1 MAKFVESA
9 ILKVIDQSSRNLSK
23 IERALKSFRTEA
35 NRLKRVD
42 LNINTGRVKN
52 ATREINA
59 LGRAIRT
66 ISTPKINASGIN
78 STTAALRRLQVQAA
92 KLNGTRVNIRT
103 GASGGG
109 MGGGG
114 MGGGGGPRRY
124 GMGPGGGV
132 FRINAS
138 ALDIWSA
145 GFIHRLGSTIESAI
159 TTGFREGTKNVSQ
172 SYLRNQAL
180 GYNPDQIGMIDRES
194 ARISRENPNFTRS
207 DVRTWFAEIGPT
219 LGKDPSRSI
228 PLIEMAATFANSR
241 LTQTGNTEEAQKGIR
256 ALFKTLDNINR
267 LQDSNGNI
275 SSEAKDYMRVLI
287 EESIISGAD
296 IDPEKINTAVTY
308 ARTTG
313 KTLSPEGFRTLIG
326 MLESMGRVS
335 GSSLNRFVE
344 NLSGNTTAKALNAQA
359 EWGLITMGQR
369 EVGKTGKKSRTENFR
384 ESTVAGELLRTDPNA
399 WVVQELIPRLKQ
411 RGIDLNNAAQV
422 ADAVTPLF
430 GSVVAKDVAANLAM
444 WQAEY
449 QTRLEAARNIPTN
462 EAITSLVNN
471 NGLLT
476 FQSIGKQ
483 TTELLGEIGTT
494 LLNKVNGPLQSF
506 RDTIMSVSNF
516 LGGEERSGTNTA
528 IVGGAA
534 AGVGL
539 AGLWAGSKIKN
550 FLLSPIV
557 LAGSLD
563 TASAAA
569 LRFATTLDGVGGLPG
584 GDGPGK
590 RRKTKVPF
598 APIGPTATTA
608 IVAAAVGGEA
618 ALLNYGKEHIES
630 QPRHAEDIKRFET
643 WRQNASAWL
652 KNLGSSLPAGNMP
665 AQPEGMTTTP
675 FDWKRFFIGD
685 LADGG
690 TLRDALGIQTGVE
703 MGADR
708 LRTTFEEGSTMIGSK
723 GPELAAGVQDAL
735 MAVAGPFGAAIAASM
750 QSNFTPP
757 PLSVNVNAGTPV
769 DTGAN
774 PNNAR

>member
-1 MAKFVESA
+1 MGKFVESA
-9 ILKVIDQSSRNLSK
+9 ILKVIDQSSRTLGK
-23 IERALKSFRTEA
+23 IEKSLRSFRAEA
-35 NRLKRVD
+35 NRLKRIDV
-42 LNINTGRVKN
+42 NVNTGKIKS

-59 LGRAIRT
+59 LGRAVRT
-66 ISTPKINASGIN
+66 ITAPKIGVSNIN
-78 STTAALRRLQVQAA
+78 STTAALRRLQNQVNT
-92 KLNGTRVNIRT
+92 LNNKRVNIRT
-103 GASGGG
+103 GVSGGAGG
-109 MGGGG
+109 MGGGI
-114 MGGGGGPRRY
+114 GGGGSRRY
-124 GMGPGGGV
+124 NGGGGLGGGG

-138 ALDIWSA
+138 ALDIWA
-145 GFIHRLGSTIESAI
+145 VGFISRLGSTIEHSI
-159 TTGFREGTKNVSQ
+159 MTGFREGTKNVSQ

-180 GYNPDQIGMIDRES
+180 GYSPDQIGMVDRES
-194 ARISRENPNFTRS
+194 ARIARENPNFTRS

-219 LGKDPSRSI
+219 LGKDPTRSI

-275 SSEAKDYMRVLI
+275 SSDAKKYMRVLI

-335 GSSLNRFVE
+335 GSSINRFVE

-411 RGIDLNNAAQV
+411 RGIDLNNAAAV

-462 EAITSLVNN
+462 EAITNLVNN

-494 LLNKVNGPLQSF
+494 LLNKVNGPLQGF
-506 RDTIMSVSNF
+506 RDAIMGVSNF
-516 LGGEERSGTNTA
+516 LGGEERSGVNA
-528 IVGGAA
+528 AVVGGTA

-539 AGLWAGSKIKN
+539 AGLWAGSKVKN

-569 LRFATTLDGVGGLPG
+569 LRFAATLDGAGGLPG
-584 GDGPGK
+584 TPNGGPRRRGGRRIGK
-590 RRKTKVPF
+590 
-598 APIGPTATTA
+598 IGTAAVAAIGLGTTA
-608 IVAAAVGGEA
+608 AILEEGKATIEA
-618 ALLNYGKEHIES
+618 SDRN
-630 QPRHAEDIKRFET
+630 AEDVKRFET
-643 WRQNASAWL
+643 WRQNTSAWL
-652 KNLGSSLPAGNMP
+652 KGIIGALPSGNMP
-665 AQPEGMTTTP
+665 VQPEGMTTTP
-675 FDWKRFFIGD
+675 FDWKRFFIGN

-690 TLRDALGIQTGVE
+690 TLKDALGIQTGVE
-703 MGADR
+703 MGSER
-708 LRTTFEEGSTMIGSK
+708 LRSTFEEGSNMIGSK
-723 GPELAAGVQDAL
+723 GPELAAGVQEAL

-757 PLSVNVNAGTPV
+757 PLSVNVGTAPAV

>member
-23 IERALKSFRTEA
+23 IERALKSFRAEA

-42 LNINTGRVKN
+42 VNINTGKVKN
-52 ATREINA
+52 ATRDINA

-103 GASGGG
+103 GTTGGA
-109 MGGGG
+109 GG
-114 MGGGGGPRRY
+114 MGGGGGGRRY
-124 GMGPGGGV
+124 GGGMYGGGGT
-132 FRINAS
+132 FRINAG
-138 ALDIWSA
+138 ALDIWAA
-145 GFIHRLGSTIESAI
+145 GFIHRLGATIESAI
-159 TTGFREGTKNVSQ
+159 TSGFKEGTKNVSQ

-462 EAITSLVNN
+462 EAITNLVNN

-494 LLNKVNGPLQSF
+494 LLNKVNGPLQGF
-506 RDTIMSVSNF
+506 RDTIMGISNF
-516 LGGEERSGTNTA
+516 LGGEERNGTNTA

-550 FLLSPIV
+550 FLMSPLV

-569 LRFATTLDGVGGLPG
+569 LRFAATLDGTSGLPG
-584 GDGPGK
+584 GGGPNRRGGRRGPGK
-590 RRKTKVPF
+590 
-598 APIGPTATTA
+598 TA
-608 IVAAAVGGEA
+608 VAAVVTAAVAAEA
-618 ALLNYGKEHIES
+618 VILEEGKNRIEA
-630 QPRHAEDIKRFET
+630 QPRHAADIERFEK
-643 WRQNASAWL
+643 WRSGVSEWL
-652 KNLGSSLPAGNMP
+652 KNLGSSIPSMNMP

-690 TLRDALGIQTGVE
+690 TLKDVLGIQTGVE
-703 MGADR
+703 MGSER
-708 LRTTFEEGSTMIGSK
+708 LRTTFEEGSAMIGSK

-757 PLSVNVNAGTPV
+757 PLNVNVNAAAPV

>member
-23 IERALKSFRTEA
+23 IERALKSFRAEA

-42 LNINTGRVKN
+42 VNINTGKVKN
-52 ATREINA
+52 AARDINA

-114 MGGGGGPRRY
+114 MGGGNGPRRY

-138 ALDIWSA
+138 ALDIWAA

-180 GYNPDQIGMIDRES
+180 GYTPEDIAAIDRES
-194 ARISRENPNFTRS
+194 ARVARENPNFTRS
-207 DVRTWFAEIGPT
+207 DVRTWFAELGPI
-219 LGKDPSRSI
+219 LGSDPRRAT
-228 PLIEMAATFANSR
+228 PLVDMAAIFANSR
-241 LTQTGNTEEAQKGIR
+241 LTQTMDPEEAQRGVR

-267 LQDSNGNI
+267 LQDQYGGI
-275 SSEAKDYMRVLI
+275 SGEAKDYMRVLI
-287 EESIISGAD
+287 EESILSGAD
-296 IDPEKINTAVTY
+296 ISPEKINTAVTY

-313 KTLSPEGFRTLIG
+313 KTLSPEGFRTLIA
-326 MLESMGRVS
+326 MLETMGRVA

-344 NLSGNTTAKALNAQA
+344 NLSGNTTKAAIATQA
-359 EWGLITMGQR
+359 EWGLVQMGQR
-369 EVGKTGKKSRTENFR
+369 QVGTTGGKVRTENFR
-384 ESTVAGELLRTDPNA
+384 ESTAASELLRTDPNA
-399 WVVQELIPRLKQ
+399 WVVQELIPRLKE
-411 RGIDLNNAAQV
+411 RGVDLNNAAQV
-422 ADAVTPLF
+422 ADTIAPLF

-449 QTRLEAARNIPTN
+449 QTRLEAARKIGTN
-462 EAITSLVNN
+462 EEIRDLVNN

-476 FQSIGKQ
+476 FQSIGSQ
-483 TTELLGEIGTT
+483 TVELLGEIGTT
-494 LLNKVNGPLQSF
+494 LLNKVNGPLQGF
-506 RDTIMSVSNF
+506 RDAIMGVSNF
-516 LGGEERSGTNTA
+516 LGGEERNGTNTA

-550 FLLSPIV
+550 FLMSPLV

-569 LRFATTLDGVGGLPG
+569 LRFAATLDGTSGLPG
-584 GDGPGK
+584 GGGPNRRGGRRGPGK
-590 RRKTKVPF
+590 
-598 APIGPTATTA
+598 TA
-608 IVAAAVGGEA
+608 VAAVVTAAVAAEA
-618 ALLNYGKEHIES
+618 VILEEGKNRIEA
-630 QPRHAEDIKRFET
+630 QPRHAADIERFEK
-643 WRQNASAWL
+643 WRSGVSEWL
-652 KNLGSSLPAGNMP
+652 KNLGSSIPSMNMP

-690 TLRDALGIQTGVE
+690 TLKDALGIQTGVE
-703 MGADR
+703 MGSER
-708 LRTTFEEGSTMIGSK
+708 LRTTFEEGSAMIGSK

-757 PLSVNVNAGTPV
+757 PLNVNVNAAAPV

>member
-9 ILKVIDQSSRNLSK
+9 ILKIVDQSSRNLNK
-23 IERALKSFRTEA
+23 IEKSLRSFRAEA
-35 NRLKRVD
+35 NRLKRIDV
-42 LNINTGRVKN
+42 NMNTSKIRN
-52 ATREINA
+52 ATKELNA
-59 LGRAIRT
+59 LGRAVRS
-66 ISTPKINASGIN
+66 ISAPRIGMSNIN
-78 STTAALRRLQVQAA
+78 STTAALRRLQTQVNA
-92 KLNGTRVNIRT
+92 LNRTRVNIRT
-103 GASGGG
+103 GTSGGG
-109 MGGGG
+109 MGGGA
-114 MGGGGGPRRY
+114 GGGGNGPRRY

-138 ALDIWSA
+138 ALDIWAA
-145 GFIHRLGSTIESAI
+145 GFIRRLGSTIENAI

-180 GYNPDQIGMIDRES
+180 GYTPEQIAAIDRES
-194 ARISRENPNFTRS
+194 ARVARENPNFTRS
-207 DVRTWFAEIGPT
+207 DVRTWFAELGPI
-219 LGKDPSRSI
+219 LGNDPRRAT
-228 PLIEMAATFANSR
+228 PLVDMAAIFANSR
-241 LTQTGNTEEAQKGIR
+241 LTQTMDPDEAQKGVR

-267 LQDSNGNI
+267 LQDQYGGI
-275 SSEAKDYMRVLI
+275 SGEAKDYMRVLI

-313 KTLSPEGFRTLIG
+313 KTLSPEGFRTLIA
-326 MLESMGRVS
+326 MLESMGRVA

-344 NLSGNTTAKALNAQA
+344 NLSGNTTKAAIATQA
-359 EWGLITMGQR
+359 EWGLVQMGQR
-369 EVGKTGKKSRTENFR
+369 QVGTSGGKVRTENFR
-384 ESTVAGELLRTDPNA
+384 ESTAASELLRTDPNA
-399 WVVQELIPRLKQ
+399 WVVQELIPRLKE
-411 RGIDLNNAAQV
+411 RGVDLNNAAQV
-422 ADAVTPLF
+422 ADTVSPLF

-449 QTRLEAARNIPTN
+449 QTRLEAARNVPTN
-462 EAITSLVNN
+462 EAITGLVNN

-476 FQSIGKQ
+476 FQSIGTQ
-483 TTELLGEIGTT
+483 TVELLGEIGTT
-494 LLNKVNGPLQSF
+494 LLNKVNGPLQGF
-506 RDTIMSVSNF
+506 RDAIMGVSNF
-516 LGGEERSGTNTA
+516 LSGEERNGTNTA

-569 LRFATTLDGVGGLPG
+569 LRFATTLDAASGLPG
-584 GDGPGK
+584 GGGGGPK
-590 RRKTKVPF
+590 RRGRARLGK
-598 APIGPTATTA
+598 IGTAA
-608 IVAAAVGGEA
+608 VAATGIGITAAILSEGKAEIEA
-618 ALLNYGKEHIES
+618 SDRNA
-630 QPRHAEDIKRFET
+630 ADVARFEK
-643 WRQNASAWL
+643 WRQGVSSWL
-652 KNLGSSLPAGNMP
+652 QGIVGALPSGNMP
-665 AQPEGMTTTP
+665 EQPAGMTNTP

-685 LADGG
+685 AANPDFKLK
-690 TLRDALGIQTGVE
+690 DALGIQTGVE
-703 MGADR
+703 MGSER
-708 LRTTFEEGSTMIGSK
+708 LRSTFEEGSNMIGSK

-757 PLSVNVNAGTPV
+757 PLSVNVNSAPSV

>member
-1 MAKFVESA
+1 MVKFVESA

-23 IERALKSFRTEA
+23 IERALKSFRAEA

-42 LNINTGRVKN
+42 VNISTGKVKT
-52 ATREINA
+52 ATKDINA

-103 GASGGG
+103 GTTGGA
-109 MGGGG
+109 GG
-114 MGGGGGPRRY
+114 MGGGGGRRY
-124 GMGPGGGV
+124 GGGMYGGGGGT
-132 FRINAS
+132 FRINAG
-138 ALDIWSA
+138 ALDIWAA
-145 GFIHRLGSTIESAI
+145 GFIHRLGATIESAI
-159 TTGFREGTKNVSQ
+159 TSGFREGTKNVSQ

-180 GYNPDQIGMIDRES
+180 GYSPEQIGMVDRES

-219 LGKDPSRSI
+219 LGKDPTRSI

-275 SSEAKDYMRVLI
+275 SSDAKKYMRVLI

-335 GSSLNRFVE
+335 GSSINRFVE

-411 RGIDLNNAAQV
+411 RGIDLNNAAAV

-462 EAITSLVNN
+462 EAITGLVNN

-494 LLNKVNGPLQSF
+494 LLNKVNGPLQGF
-506 RDTIMSVSNF
+506 RDAIMGVSNF
-516 LGGEERSGTNTA
+516 LGGEERNGTNTA
-528 IVGGAA
+528 IVGAA
-534 AGVGL
+534 AGGVGL

-569 LRFATTLDGVGGLPG
+569 LRFAATLDGAGGVPG
-584 GDGPGK
+584 VGDGPGGRRRPRGK
-590 RRKTKVPF
+590 RFGKIATGIV
-598 APIGPTATTA
+598 ATIGLGTTATILEEGKATIEA
-608 IVAAAVGGEA
+608 SDRNAADV
-618 ALLNYGKEHIES
+618 
-630 QPRHAEDIKRFET
+630 QRFET
-643 WRQNASAWL
+643 WRQGVSQWL
-652 KNLGSSLPAGNMP
+652 QGIVGALPSGNMP
-665 AQPEGMTTTP
+665 VQPEGMTTTP

-690 TLRDALGIQTGVE
+690 TLKDALGIQ

-708 LRTTFEEGSTMIGSK
+708 LRTTFEEGSNMIGSK

-735 MAVAGPFGAAIAASM
+735 MAVAGPFGAAIAAAM

-757 PLSVNVNAGTPV
+757 PLSVNVNAATPV